1 MYRPVNCEFY
11 DQLNVIIQR
20 QIPTTIIYII
30 KENESES
37 EEFTVKDYIKSMTL
51 ENNEEFLVL
60 KSNQKI
66 RLDLVHFLNG
76 KKYKK
81 DED

>member
-1 MYRPVNCEFY
+1 MYRQVNCEFY

-20 QIPTTIIYII
+20 QIPTTIIYIK
-30 KENESES
+30 KENDS
-37 EEFTVKDYIKSMTL
+37 EEFTAKDYIKSMTL

-81 DED
+81 DEDE

>member
-1 MYRPVNCEFY
+1 MYRPVSCEFY

-20 QIPTTIIYII
+20 QIPTTIIYL
-30 KENESES
+30 KEENSS
-37 EEFTVKDYIKSMTL
+37 EEFTVKNYIKTMTL
-51 ENNEEFLVL
+51 EKNEEFLIL
-60 KSNQKI
+60 KSGEKI

-81 DED
+81 DEE

>member
-20 QIPTTIIYII
+20 QIPTTIIYIK
-30 KENESES
+30 KENDS
-37 EEFTVKDYIKSMTL
+37 EEFTAKDYIKSMTL

-81 DED
+81 DEDE